1 MGYSD
6 PVKGALSD
14 WLAKKKSRQLQEEA
28 ERKTDAM
35 RQHEYDVARRSILGE
50 FSSQPISACYECV
63 RNAKAARRRERLDLV
78 NRVIVSNPELA
89 AVAARLRQDM
99 DEVENMR
106 CAKHVYLAND
116 PDAPEDLRD
125 NPPPGFKKATPEQ
138 LEELGLDKSLLEPE
152 NHHFRA
158 AVYIKDPVVWGA
170 NPKPGAILAFRGST
184 SAEEDWQNNFAQD
197 ANRESEYYRKAVEI
211 GNGFAKNET
220 RLHIVGH
227 SLGGGLA
234 SAAQG
239 GSGLTASTY
248 NAAGL
253 HPKTVARYSS
263 DLHHM
268 AAEPSKITA
277 IRING
282 EVLTKTQE
290 DVIGSKGLSLLAN
303 KAVGRQ
309 RDLIPSHEQSYFEN
323 MKKNG
328 EANVDDDYGT
338 YLHGMDE
345 VIDSTE
351 KVKIEDESALKARLK
366 EEEPRE

>member
-6 PVKGALSD
+6 PLKGALSG

-28 ERKTDAM
+28 ERKTNAM
-35 RQHEYDVARRSILGE
+35 RQHEYDVARKSILGE
-50 FSSQPISACYECV
+50 FSSLPISACYECV

-78 NRVIVSNPELA
+78 NRAIVSHPELA

-116 PDAPEDLRD
+116 PDAPDDLRN

-138 LEELGLDKSLLEPE
+138 LEKIGLEKDQLEPE
-152 NHHFRA
+152 NQHFRA
-158 AVYIKDPVVWGA
+158 AVYIKDPAVWGA
-170 NPKPGAILAFRGST
+170 NPKPEAILAFRGST
-184 SAEEDWQNNFAQD
+184 TAEEDWQNNFAQD
-197 ANRESEYYRKAVEI
+197 ANKKSDYYRRAVGI
-211 GNGFAKNET
+211 GNSLAKNSPS
-220 RLHIVGH
+220 LHIVGH

-239 GSGLTASTY
+239 GSGLTASSY

-253 HPKTVARYSS
+253 HPETVARYSK
-263 DLHHM
+263 DLDHV
-268 AAEPSKITA
+268 AAEPAKITA
-277 IRING
+277 IRLNG

-290 DVIGSKGLSLLAN
+290 SFLDSKGLSLLAN
-303 KAVGRQ
+303 QAVGRK
-309 RDLIPSHEQSYFEN
+309 RDILPSHEQNYFE
-323 MKKNG
+323 KLKNNG
-328 EANVDDDYGT
+328 KTGANDDYAT

-351 KVKIEDESALKARLK
+351 KVKIGDESALKACLQK
-366 EEEPRE
+366 GGTT

>member
-1 MGYSD
+1 MGFSD
-6 PVKGALSD
+6 SIKGALSD
-14 WLAKKKSRQLQEEA
+14 WLAKKKSQQLLGEA
-28 ERKTDAM
+28 ERKSDAM

-78 NRVIVSNPELA
+78 NRAIVSHPELA

-116 PDAPEDLRD
+116 PDAPDDLRN

-158 AVYIKDPVVWGA
+158 AVYIKDPAVWGA

-184 SAEEDWQNNFAQD
+184 SAEEDWLNNFAQD

-211 GNGFAKNET
+211 GNGFAKNEAS
-220 RLHIVGH
+220 LHIVGH

-253 HPKTVARYSS
+253 HPETVARYSRNL
-263 DLHHM
+263 DHM
-268 AAEPSKITA
+268 AAEPAKITA

-282 EVLTKTQE
+282 EVLTTTQE
-290 DVIGSKGLSLLAN
+290 SLLGSKGLSLLAN
-303 KAVGRQ
+303 KAVGHK
-309 RDLIPSHEQSYFEN
+309 RDILPSHDQSYFE
-323 MKKNG
+323 KLKQNG
-328 EANVDDDYGT
+328 KTGAGDNYDT

-351 KVKIEDESALKARLK
+351 KVKIGDESALKACLQK
-366 EEEPRE
+366 GGTT